1 MTWISVI
8 LTPHTIVF
16 DKLGTET
23 HQKFLWLFWVIDI
36 GWCVQIVFNFII
48 ASQRDRKFKAI
59 AKSYLKGYFIFD
71 IVATVPPMIYM
82 Q

>member
-23 HQKFLWLFWVIDI
+23 HQKFLWLFWAIDI

-59 AKSYLKGYFIFD
+59 AKSYLKGCFIFD